1 MCVNWAM
8 KNGGLTLWSVL
19 GGIPAPLGPRRLTG
33 QRSGRASTR
42 IACGGGGQGGPSGPT
57 VESSNSPMV
66 PKWLK
71 YPPHHG
77 WYMLIYVDI
86 VGEGMIRYEADVF
99 WFIFRASGSRGGHRE
114 LAKRLVGQAGWV
126 SFADHGRFSPKW
138 WPLWPFKN
146 SETCWKLMIYYRT
159 FLPQHVQVPNLRR
172 KKSKMTSE
180 TLEDFQNILLL
191 KWTKRWTNMDFN
203 VS

>member
-1 MCVNWAM
+1 MVSICCDITIFVEASLSVLS
-8 KNGGLTLWSVL
+8 LTLRVPLWSWGWDGDSEVD
-19 GGIPAPLGPRRLTG
+19 
-33 QRSGRASTR
+33 
-42 IACGGGGQGGPSGPT
+42 
-57 VESSNSPMV
+57 
-66 PKWLK
+66 
-71 YPPHHG
+71 G

-172 KKSKMTSE
+172 KKVKD
-180 TLEDFQNILLL
+180 DFGNPGGFPKYLVIEMN
-191 KWTKRWTNMDFN
+191 KTMNKHGF
-203 VS
+203 

>member
-1 MCVNWAM
+1 MDGQEESKTRNDRFWHIVTDFVDPKKTYKVRAPRYKLVYNPQLYSYSFPINHRIHQVMCVDWAM

-77 WYMLIYVDI
+77 WYMGMDQYLLIPFLGGWTSINPSYFDVNRRGTIGFDTLPYVDI
-86 VGEGMIRYEADVF
+86 GGCSIFWGQGMIRYEADVF
-99 WFIFRASGSRGGHRE
+99 WFI
-114 LAKRLVGQAGWV
+114 
-126 SFADHGRFSPKW
+126 
-138 WPLWPFKN
+138 
-146 SETCWKLMIYYRT
+146 
-159 FLPQHVQVPNLRR
+159 
-172 KKSKMTSE
+172 
-180 TLEDFQNILLL
+180 
-191 KWTKRWTNMDFN
+191 
-203 VS
+203 